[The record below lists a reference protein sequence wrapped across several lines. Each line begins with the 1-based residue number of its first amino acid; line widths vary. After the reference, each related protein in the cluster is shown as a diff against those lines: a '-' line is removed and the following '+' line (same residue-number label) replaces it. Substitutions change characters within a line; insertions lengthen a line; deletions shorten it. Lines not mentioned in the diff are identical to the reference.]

1 MNQLPLSIDMHLL
14 WITSTH
20 FAFFQEKK
28 EKERLEKKEQMEKE
42 KQEKLQQK
50 EEEKK
55 KKMEQLKWGLLLFDK
70 FSFYFCAV
78 SRAEAAVS
86 HFWQCNPSMWP
97 RSMAFLWAFGEHCKL
112 MISQWQYWQDL
123 CYLVFYQIWSAY
135 TGNKIRNQSDV
146 LAVILFDQFS
156 KHSGGGGGGGGAC
169 FLGREGSWLFANT
182 PLVAVWTA
190 MYLTGFHEPLLP
202 PYRCH
207 TSLKNV

>member
-55 KKMEQLKWGLLLFDK
+55 KKMEQLKWVLLLFDK
-70 FSFYFCAV
+70 FSFYFHAV
-78 SRAEAAVS
+78 SRAEAAMS
-86 HFWQCNPSMWP
+86 HFWQGNPSMRP
-97 RSMAFLWAFGEHCKL
+97 RGMAFLWAFGELHKFT
-112 MISQWQYWQDL
+112 ISQWQYWQGL
-123 CYLVFYQIWSAY
+123 CYSVFYWMRSAY
-135 TGNKIRNQSDV
+135 TGNKISNQSDV

-156 KHSGGGGGGGGAC
+156 KHNTGGERECMFVCVYVFWAGKGAGC
-169 FLGREGSWLFANT
+169 L
-182 PLVAVWTA
+182 LVH
-190 MYLTGFHEPLLP
+190 L
-202 PYRCH
+202 
-207 TSLKNV
+207 